1 MPLEGAKSVVSGR
14 AQHEPL
20 ASPDQDSSNSC
31 GIICRW
37 RNSTSEKKGPSSS
50 PERIGWGQRRRRSD
64 RRRRRNRAAAWTR
77 RRRNGPGGG
86 RFYRFQRETAAA
98 AGGLRIRSGSRRV
111 DANPGDERGKGGGN
125 DAGRRVRLGGGSLQ
139 FIGGRDVDGDVV
151 G

>member
-77 RRRNGPGGG
+77 RRRHGPGGG
-86 RFYRFQRETAAA
+86 RFYRFQREPAAAA

-111 DANPGDERGKGGGN
+111 DANPGDERGK
-125 DAGRRVRLGGGSLQ
+125 RRRKRCGTKGQVGWWLGLAPVY
-139 FIGGRDVDGDVV
+139 RWA
-151 G
+151 